1 MAFLAVLLARV
12 FGINWEELHPADRAR
27 LDGKFGEFLDKMA
40 LIGIILISFWWQGK
54 DMKVGCVVVGDFLS
68 PTFENHYPP
77 PHPTPP
83 RRYGN
88 PVLVVSSLDGWYA
101 CCVETFF
108 RRVFQRP
115 TFLIS
120 STRFGQSI
128 QASDA

>member
-54 DMKVGCVVVGDFLS
+54 DMKVGCVVVGDFLL
-68 PTFENHYPP
+68 

-83 RRYGN
+83 KIIIPSPHPAAALRQSRAGG
-88 PVLVVSSLDGWYA
+88 VLS
-101 CCVETFF
+101 
-108 RRVFQRP
+108 
-115 TFLIS
+115 
-120 STRFGQSI
+120 
-128 QASDA
+128 